1 MQIDLGAG
9 VVDEGGQAVGSL
21 TALVFERE
29 SRRVAGFLV
38 RVDGAVPREV
48 FLRPG
53 QVARV
58 EQQQLTLTLTGRE
71 IEELP
76 DAREHL
82 YVQPGQ
88 EVEEEVA
95 EAEAVDSASDLA
107 APPDP
112 DEAPAPTA
120 IPGFALL
127 PGFTTPLE
135 VERTAM
141 AEDQIALGEGLRVVD
156 QDGEEIGRVVG
167 ATVDDTRLVEL
178 VVRGD
183 EELLIHYDLLDQ
195 LDEDANELVLTAERD
210 EIASAGAAPADGG
223 TIPDDDTG
231 GGPAGVRPGT

>member
-1 MQIDLGAG
+1 MRIDLGAG
-9 VVDEGGQAVGSL
+9 VVHEGGQAAGTL
-21 TALVFERE
+21 TGLVFERE

-38 RVDGAVPREV
+38 RIDGALPREV

-53 QVARV
+53 QVAQV
-58 EQQQLTLTLTGRE
+58 EQQQLTLTLTGQE
-71 IEELP
+71 FEDLP

-95 EAEAVDSASDLA
+95 AAEDAEDAEDL
-107 APPDP
+107 PVTPDP
-112 DEAPAPTA
+112 DEAPSLTT
-120 IPGFALL
+120 IPGFPLL

-141 AEDQIALGEGLRVVD
+141 AEGEIALGEGLRVVD

-167 ATVDDTRLVEL
+167 ATIDDTRLVEL

-195 LDEDANELVLTAERD
+195 LDEDANELVLTANGEELRAGD
-210 EIASAGAAPADGG
+210 AAAAESGPLPGDDASR
-223 TIPDDDTG
+223 
-231 GGPAGVRPGT
+231 GPAGA

>member
-1 MQIDLGAG
+1 MRIDLGAG
-9 VVDEGGQAVGSL
+9 VVDEGGQAAGTL
-21 TALVFERE
+21 TAFVFERE

-53 QVARV
+53 QVAQV
-58 EQQQLTLTLTGRE
+58 EQQQLTLTLTGQE
-71 IEELP
+71 FEDLP

-95 EAEAVDSASDLA
+95 AAEAVDSASDLA

-112 DEAPAPTA
+112 DEAPTPTT
-120 IPGFALL
+120 IPGFPLL

-135 VERTAM
+135 VERTVI
-141 AEDQIALGEGLRVVD
+141 AEDQIALGEGLRVVG
-156 QDGEEIGRVVG
+156 QDGEEVGRVVG
-167 ATVDDTRLVEL
+167 ATIDDTRLVEV

-195 LDEDANELVLTAERD
+195 LDEDANELVLTADRD
-210 EIASAGAAPADGG
+210 EIESGGAEPADGE
-223 TIPDDDTG
+223 TVPDDDISRR
-231 GGPAGVRPGT
+231 PAGA

>member
-1 MQIDLGAG
+1 MRIDLGAG
-9 VVDEGGQAVGSL
+9 VVDEGGQAAGTL

-38 RVDGAVPREV
+38 RVDGAIPREV

-58 EQQQLTLTLTGRE
+58 EQQQLTLTLTGQE
-71 IEELP
+71 IEDLP

-95 EAEAVDSASDLA
+95 EAEAVDSAGDLA

-112 DEAPAPTA
+112 DEAPAPTT
-120 IPGFALL
+120 IPGFPLL

-141 AEDQIALGEGLRVVD
+141 TEDQITLGEGLRVVG
-156 QDGEEIGRVVG
+156 QDGEEVGRVVG
-167 ATVDDTRLVEL
+167 ATIDDTRLVEL
-178 VVRGD
+178 VVHGD

-195 LDEDANELVLTAERD
+195 LDEDANELVLTANGD
-210 EIASAGAAPADGG
+210 ELSAGDAEVTDSG
-223 TIPDDDTG
+223 TVPGDDASR
-231 GGPAGVRPGT
+231 GPAGA